1 MHPTEKEQE
10 FLQLILANK
19 GIILKICQLYCP
31 DRADREDLTQ
41 DIIYQLWRSAERYNK
56 EYRFSTW
63 MYKVALNTA
72 ISFYRADKR
81 RTTLPLSPLHLTI
94 EDTIEPVGAERLTGL
109 QHCIQGLK
117 ELDRALI
124 LLYFEERTYQEMAE
138 IMGISE
144 TNVATRLS
152 RIKEKLKKCMQVNMD
167 VSIVRSGALNKK

>member
-1 MHPTEKEQE
+1 MHPTDKEQD

-56 EYRFSTW
+56 EYRFTTW
-63 MYKVALNTA
+63 MYRVALNTA
-72 ISFYRADKR
+72 ISYYRADRR

-94 EDTIEPVGAERLTGL
+94 EEAADPMETERLTGL
-109 QHCIQGLK
+109 QQCIQGLK
-117 ELDRALI
+117 EFDRALI
-124 LLYFEERTYQEMAE
+124 LLYFEEKTYQEMAE

-144 TNVATRLS
+144 TNIAT
-152 RIKEKLKKCMQVNMD
+152 
-167 VSIVRSGALNKK
+167 

>member
-1 MHPTEKEQE
+1 MHPTDKEQD

-31 DRADREDLTQ
+31 DKVDREDLTQ
-41 DIIYQLWRSAERYNK
+41 DIIYQLWRSADRYNK

-63 MYKVALNTA
+63 MYRVALNTA
-72 ISFYRADKR
+72 ISFYRADRR

-94 EDTIEPVGAERLTGL
+94 EEADDPAGAERLAGL
-109 QHCIQGLK
+109 QRCIQGLK

-124 LLYFEERTYQEMAE
+124 LLYFEEKTYQEMAE
-138 IMGISE
+138 IMGLSE

-152 RIKEKLKKCMQVNMD
+152 RIKEKLKRCMQINMKC
-167 VSIVRSGALNKK
+167 I

>member
-1 MHPTEKEQE
+1 MHPTDNKHD

-41 DIIYQLWRSAERYNK
+41 DIIYQLWRSAGRYNK

-63 MYKVALNTA
+63 MYRVALNTA
-72 ISFYRADKR
+72 ISFYREGR
-81 RTTLPLSPLHLTI
+81 RRNALPLSDIHLAL
-94 EDTIEPVGAERLTGL
+94 EDSPGPSADAERLAGL

-117 ELDRALI
+117 EFDRALI
-124 LLYFEERTYQEMAE
+124 LLYFEEKSYQEMAE
-138 IMGISE
+138 IMGLSE

-152 RIKEKLKKCMQVNMD
+152 RIKEKLKQCM
-167 VSIVRSGALNKK
+167 LNNKI

>member
-1 MHPTEKEQE
+1 MHPTDKEQD

-41 DIIYQLWRSAERYNK
+41 DIIYQLWRSADRYKK

-63 MYKVALNTA
+63 MYRVALNTA
-72 ISFYRADKR
+72 ISFYRSDR
-81 RTTLPLSPLHLTI
+81 QRTTLPLSPLHLTI
-94 EDTIEPVGAERLTGL
+94 EEAADPIGTERLAGL

-124 LLYFEERTYQEMAE
+124 LLYFEEKTYQEMAE
-138 IMGISE
+138 IMGLSE
-144 TNVATRLS
+144 TNVATRLN
-152 RIKEKLKKCMQVNMD
+152 RIKERLKKCVQ
-167 VSIVRSGALNKK
+167 LHFK

>member
-1 MHPTEKEQE
+1 MHPTDKERD

-63 MYKVALNTA
+63 MYRVALNTA
-72 ISFYRADKR
+72 ISFYRADRR

-94 EDTIEPVGAERLTGL
+94 EDAVNSIGTERLAGL
-109 QHCIQGLK
+109 QHCIQGLN

-124 LLYFEERTYQEMAE
+124 LLYFEEKTYQEMAE
-138 IMGISE
+138 IMGLSE
-144 TNVATRLS
+144 TNVATKLS
-152 RIKEKLKKCMQVNMD
+152 RIKEKLKKCVQLRFKEN
-167 VSIVRSGALNKK
+167 

>member
-1 MHPTEKEQE
+1 MHPTDKEQD

-63 MYKVALNTA
+63 MYRVALNTA
-72 ISFYRADKR
+72 ISFYRTDR
-81 RTTLPLSPLHLTI
+81 RQTTLPLSPLHVTI
-94 EDTIEPVGAERLTGL
+94 EDATDPSIETERLAGL
-109 QHCIQGLK
+109 QHCIQGLN

-124 LLYFEERTYQEMAE
+124 LLYFEEKTYQEMAE
-138 IMGISE
+138 IMGLSE
-144 TNVATRLS
+144 TNVATKLS
-152 RIKEKLKKCMQVNMD
+152 RIKEKLKICVQF
-167 VSIVRSGALNKK
+167 RLR

>member
-1 MHPTEKEQE
+1 MHPTDKDQD

-19 GIILKICQLYCP
+19 GIILKICRLYCP
-31 DRADREDLTQ
+31 DQADREDLTQ
-41 DIIYQLWRSAERYNK
+41 DIIYQLWRSAERYSK

-63 MYKVALNTA
+63 MYRVALNTA
-72 ISFYRADKR
+72 ISFYRADRR

-94 EDTIEPVGAERLTGL
+94 EDTADPAGTEKPAGL

-117 ELDRALI
+117 EFDRALI
-124 LLYFEERTYQEMAE
+124 LLYFEEKTYQEMAE

-152 RIKEKLKKCMQVNMD
+152 RIKEKIKKCMQ
-167 VSIVRSGALNKK
+167 IIKE

>member
-1 MHPTEKEQE
+1 MHPTDKEQD

-31 DRADREDLTQ
+31 DKADREDLTQ

-56 EYRFSTW
+56 EYRFTTW
-63 MYKVALNTA
+63 MYRVALNTA
-72 ISFYRADKR
+72 ISYYRADRR

-94 EDTIEPVGAERLTGL
+94 EEAADPTDTERLAGL
-109 QHCIQGLK
+109 QQCIQGLK
-117 ELDRALI
+117 EFDRALI
-124 LLYFEERTYQEMAE
+124 LLCFEEKTYQEMAD

-152 RIKEKLKKCMQVNMD
+152 RIKEKLKKCMQV
-167 VSIVRSGALNKK
+167 K